1 MAKQKNKIGTRNES
15 SLHRTLKLRYAG
27 PGGKTEVTAGEFVA
41 DGLSKN
47 GEYIEVQTGNFAP
60 LKAKVKNF
68 TAKGKMK
75 IIYPAAVT
83 KYIEVFEPKKG
94 KLSLLYRRKSP
105 LKGSPWDLF
114 NALIYAWELA
124 LFPGISIEIILADIA
139 EKRVCDNKGSWR
151 RKGVSIF
158 DRELETLHGSII
170 LKKKRDYARFVPF
183 KKGEEF
189 TSLQLAKQAGIKA
202 PLARKTLY
210 VLTKLGIVERTGKNG
225 NFLVYKKL

>member
-1 MAKQKNKIGTRNES
+1 LAKQKNKIGTRNES

-27 PGGKTEVTAGEFVA
+27 PGGKTEVTSGEFVA

-170 LKKKRDYARFVPF
+170 LKKFHSANIRLFYGGNNGRRTC
-183 KKGEEF
+183 G
-189 TSLQLAKQAGIKA
+189 LQ
-202 PLARKTLY
+202 RKFQ
-210 VLTKLGIVERTGKNG
+210 K
-225 NFLVYKKL
+225 F